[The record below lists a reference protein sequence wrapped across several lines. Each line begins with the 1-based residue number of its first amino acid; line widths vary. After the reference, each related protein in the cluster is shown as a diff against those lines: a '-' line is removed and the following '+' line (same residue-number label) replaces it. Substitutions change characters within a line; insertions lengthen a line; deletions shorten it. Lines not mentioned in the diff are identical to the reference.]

1 MCVCVTLR
9 DIHNAYP
16 SLIYGFVQRSVVQ
29 KSKRMNR
36 NLIKISKFRSISA
49 LYLQR
54 SQIHYSYSFEKEKMP
69 TAVNMQQPR
78 FLVSLDPEHPHAKA
92 PTRGSALA
100 AGYDLYASQNVI
112 IPKGG
117 RIVVPTGIR
126 VAIPEGSYGRVAPRS
141 GLGECIYSSSLITNM
156 VQFLT

>member
-1 MCVCVTLR
+1 
-9 DIHNAYP
+9 
-16 SLIYGFVQRSVVQ
+16 
-29 KSKRMNR
+29 
-36 NLIKISKFRSISA
+36 
-49 LYLQR
+49 
-54 SQIHYSYSFEKEKMP
+54 MP
-69 TAVNMQQPR
+69 TAVNMQQPK

-141 GLGECIYSSSLITNM
+141 GLASKHGIDCGAGVIDADYRGLLGVLLFNFGDSDFSINIGDRIAQLILEQIFTPQVETVQSLTETVRGEGGFGSTGGFSAPTIKS
-156 VQFLT
+156 

>member
-1 MCVCVTLR
+1 MPEAV
-9 DIHNAYP
+9 HKP
-16 SLIYGFVQRSVVQ
+16 SPS
-29 KSKRMNR
+29 S
-36 NLIKISKFRSISA
+36 SS
-49 LYLQR
+49 
-54 SQIHYSYSFEKEKMP
+54 
-69 TAVNMQQPR
+69 NMQPK
-78 FLVSLDPEHPHAKA
+78 FLVSLDPEHPNAKA

-141 GLGECIYSSSLITNM
+141 GLGE
-156 VQFLT
+156 

>member
-1 MCVCVTLR
+1 
-9 DIHNAYP
+9 
-16 SLIYGFVQRSVVQ
+16 
-29 KSKRMNR
+29 MNR

-112 IPKGG
+112 IPKG
-117 RIVVPTGIR
+117 
-126 VAIPEGSYGRVAPRS
+126 SYGRVAPRS